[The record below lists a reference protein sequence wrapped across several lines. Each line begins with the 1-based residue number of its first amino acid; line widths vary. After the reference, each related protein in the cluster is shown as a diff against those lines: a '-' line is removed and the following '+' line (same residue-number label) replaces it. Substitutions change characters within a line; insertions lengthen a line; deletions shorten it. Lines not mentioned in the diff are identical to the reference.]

1 MDMIPKFYF
10 PKYRI
15 IMLIKI
21 DRIVC
26 VYLYIYIYILTWGQ
40 GINTIYKTP
49 G

>member
-1 MDMIPKFYF
+1 MIPKFYF

-26 VYLYIYIYILTWGQ
+26 VYIYIYILTWGQ